1 MSGAHGGSGGPPVD
15 EPATTAA
22 GERSPRVVLVET
34 SDALPGLLPFQAW
47 DALATAS
54 VVHLR
59 DPATHPSAQHLF
71 FAGLDLEAL
80 APATLGRPEL
90 DLTKPGSPEDRR
102 IAKALLEHADREGV
116 AVYLLGPGDEGLGPT
131 LGGQAT
137 AHDAE
142 IEFVFLA
149 QQPAG
154 AEFVR
159 LVDVLRRLRDP
170 EDGCP
175 WDLKQDHG
183 TLAKY
188 LVEETYELVDAIER
202 GHDVDIAEE
211 LGDVLLQVVFHAQVA
226 RDRGAFGIDDVT
238 RGIVDKLVRRHP
250 HVFADGQADTAED
263 VQRNW
268 DELKAQEK
276 VGRTGPFDG
285 VPPALPGLMLL
296 ETLERKAAKRG
307 FDWGETTEPVAR
319 IQEELAELLAAT
331 DDAARLEEF
340 GDLLG
345 AAVGL
350 ARTLGIDPEEAA
362 RAAGRKFRGR
372 FEAMLALA
380 AKRDLPIDD
389 LSRDTWLE
397 LWDEV
402 KSPE

>member
-1 MSGAHGGSGGPPVD
+1 MSGGAP
-15 EPATTAA
+15 
-22 GERSPRVVLVET
+22 PRVVLVET

-47 DALATAS
+47 DVLGTAP

-59 DPATHPSAQHLF
+59 DPDTHPSAKHLY
-71 FAGLDLEAL
+71 FAGLDLQPL
-80 APATLGRPEL
+80 APATLGRAEL

-102 IAKALLEHADREGV
+102 IAKALLEYAVREGV

-131 LGGQAT
+131 LGGQAGE
-137 AHDAE
+137 HDAE
-142 IEFVFLA
+142 VEFVFMA

-159 LVDVLRRLRDP
+159 LVDVLKRLRDP

-175 WDLKQDHG
+175 WDLEQDHAS
-183 TLAKY
+183 LAKY
-188 LVEETYELVDAIER
+188 LVEETYELIDAIER
-202 GHDVDIAEE
+202 EHDVDIAEE
-211 LGDVLLQVVFHAQVA
+211 LGDVLLQVVFQAQVA
-226 RDRGAFGIDDVT
+226 SDRRAFNIDDVT

-250 HVFADGQADTAED
+250 HVFADGDADTAED

-268 DELKAQEK
+268 DALKAREK

-307 FDWGETTEPVAR
+307 FDWSDPTEPAAR
-319 IQEELAELLAAT
+319 VTEELGELLDAGT
-331 DDAARLEEF
+331 DEERLEEL

-345 AAVGL
+345 AVVGL
-350 ARTLGIDPEEAA
+350 ARALDLDPEVAA
-362 RAAGRKFRGR
+362 RAAARKFRAR
-372 FEAMLALA
+372 FEAVLALA
-380 AKRDLPIDD
+380 VQRELPVDD

-402 KSPE
+402 KAPD